1 MSDHGEKMDRLR
13 EMIAR
18 TGATEE
24 QTTGLIEGMHSFV
37 HFMAVVIECNP
48 EAPNH
53 ITMSFLTPGGD
64 RNYEL
69 TIRKHG
75 GMTPAD
81 RIAALEREGAEL
93 RAALAR
99 RTHG

>member
-1 MSDHGEKMDRLR
+1 MSEAKIDVLR

-24 QTTGLIEGMHSFV
+24 QTTGLVEGLHSFV
-37 HFMAVVIECNP
+37 HFMATVIECNP
-48 EAPNH
+48 QAPNH
-53 ITMSFLTPGGD
+53 ITMSFLTPGGG

-75 GMTPAD
+75 GTTPAD
-81 RIAALEREGAEL
+81 RIAALERENAEL
-93 RAALAR
+93 RAALSGGER
-99 RTHG
+99 